1 LYAYQTDHETYF
13 RFTTDK
19 LPTWVSDLW
28 AALPLLLLISALQHS
43 NVNQTSWISETL
55 FRITMILTD
64 QEPNFWF
71 ITDMPLTFYGGF
83 HVKSALVLLFALLID
98 LLLTL
103 YFRDE

>member
-1 LYAYQTDHETYF
+1 
-13 RFTTDK
+13 
-19 LPTWVSDLW
+19 
-28 AALPLLLLISALQHS
+28 
-43 NVNQTSWISETL
+43 
-55 FRITMILTD
+55 MILTD
-64 QEPNFWF
+64 QAPNFWF